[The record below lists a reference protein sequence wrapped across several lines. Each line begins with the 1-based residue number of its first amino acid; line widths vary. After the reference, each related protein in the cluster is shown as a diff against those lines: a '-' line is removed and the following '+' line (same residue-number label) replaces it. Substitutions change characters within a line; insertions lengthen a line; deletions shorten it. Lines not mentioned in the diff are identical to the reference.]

1 MLSADGDHVM
11 LRLEAELE
19 PRLADGAELGH
30 VADWASK
37 LNGAIARLAGLLH
50 LAEHLRTGW
59 DQPISAE
66 TVDDAARLG
75 HYYLAHALAVFDLM
89 DADPASREP
98 GRSWI
103 GSSAPAPCASPAASS
118 SPASS
123 APASARPPT
132 SISRYS
138 CLSSIVIS
146 AAHQRPHQA
155 GGAGRQ
161 LRSLT

>member
-37 LNGAIARLAGLLH
+37 LNGAIAHLAGLLH

-89 DADPASREP
+89 DADPHRGSP
-98 GRSWI
+98 GGPGLDHPHRH
-103 GSSAPAPCASPAASS
+103 PALHPPPAVHRHL
-118 SPASS
+118 P
-123 APASARPPT
+123 RPLPQGH
-132 SISRYS
+132 RPR
-138 CLSSIVIS
+138 S
-146 AAHQRPHQA
+146 AATVARA
-155 GGAGRQ
+155 A
-161 LRSLT
+161 